1 MRSLAVFAA
10 FLCTIGASALAS
22 ASEAEGEQPDERWE
36 RIEELVV
43 TGTRIRR
50 RDALG
55 EFAPVSTLSGDDLGR
70 AGLASLGAVLQQLP
84 ISGSAINTRFNVPGN
99 SGFPQD
105 GNGIG
110 AGAARVSL
118 RNLGAKR
125 TLVLV
130 DGRRW
135 IAGASASGVPSA
147 VDLNSLPESV
157 VERVEILQDGA
168 SAVYG
173 SDAIGGVVNVITR
186 QSFDGLRIQAQTGGY
201 LSDGDGRATRISALW
216 GSGGS
221 GATQVLASAHYADE
235 GLVYT
240 SDRAQ
245 SAFPSPFGTSCE
257 DGGCS
262 SFTPQGRFILGP
274 KLGGADLTLNDG
286 VLNDGVRL
294 PEFDRNNPTAGDF
307 HAFASAD
314 RFNYNGDRF
323 NYLLTPSQRLNLYS
337 QLRQELAGS
346 LRLVAKAAYTR
357 RESATKG
364 APEPLCLGS
373 GCGNAILDNVVV
385 AAEQRYNPF
394 GAELSVANGNLTF
407 FGRRP
412 LESGARIFEQQVD
425 TWVLSAMLE
434 GEFELAGRPLF
445 WELGVSHGQN
455 RGWQQKHGSHNA
467 AKLAT
472 ALGDPAVCRATPG
485 CVPFN
490 FFGGQGP
497 DGRGSITPQMLDFV
511 GYVQRDFS
519 EQTLSDVAGTLSGDV
534 LELPAGPLVV
544 AIGFERRSHDGSFQ
558 PDPIAERGETAGIPS
573 GSTRGGFDVAEFYVE
588 VDTPLLAAVPLA
600 DYLAANV
607 AARRSRYSTSGA
619 ETAYKLSVLWRP
631 TADLSWRASL
641 STGIRAPGIGELF
654 GGAARED
661 FFHLDPCADVLGMIG
676 SANGG
681 RDAPQPRRTID
692 NCAQLGL
699 SPNHVQRN
707 PQLTAVSAGNERLR
721 AETSKSRM
729 LGFVYRPSWL
739 ENRGW
744 VETLSISADAYAI
757 EVADAIEG
765 RAPGDLID
773 VCVQTLSPVFCASVR
788 RDRLGTIELVDNRLQ
803 NIGGIRATG
812 ADFRLDYLA
821 PAIALGQLAIAF
833 SATQLGEYEERT
845 RAVDGLPAGGAQA
858 AKELAGEITSETFQ
872 RAFPKWRWTI
882 KADWRRGNWLG
893 GATVRYVSAL
903 RQSGGDQLDPERYLD
918 LRLQYRGAWL
928 ERQFTA
934 TAGVNNVL
942 NNEPGPCTVC
952 GAANMSLV
960 AHELPG
966 IYGYLGMS
974 LQL

>member
-1 MRSLAVFAA
+1 M
-10 FLCTIGASALAS
+10 
-22 ASEAEGEQPDERWE
+22 
-36 RIEELVV
+36 
-43 TGTRIRR
+43 
-50 RDALG
+50 G
-55 EFAPVSTLSGDDLGR
+55 EFAPVSKLSGDDLGR
-70 AGLASLGAVLQQLP
+70 AGLASLGAALRQLP

-125 TLVLV
+125 TLLLV

-135 IAGASASGVPSA
+135 IAGASASGVPTA

-157 VERVEILQDGA
+157 VERVEILHDGA

-186 QSFDGLRIQAQTGGY
+186 RAFDGVRIDAQSGGY
-201 LSDGDGRATRISALW
+201 LSHGDGRATRISALW
-216 GSGGS
+216 GSGSG
-221 GATQVLASAHYADE
+221 GATGVLASAYYADE
-235 GLVYT
+235 GAVYT

-245 SAFPSPFGTSCE
+245 SAFPSPFSTSCE

-274 KLGGADLTLNDG
+274 NLGGADLTLNDG
-286 VLNDGVRL
+286 ALNDGVRR
-294 PEFDRNNPTAGDF
+294 PAFDPKNPTAGDF

-314 RFNYNGDRF
+314 RFNYNGSRF
-323 NYLLTPSQRLNLYS
+323 NYLLTPSRRLNLYT
-337 QLRQELAGS
+337 QLRHELAGS

-357 RESATKG
+357 RESATRA

-373 GCGNAILDNVVV
+373 GCGNAILHDIVI

-394 GAELSVANGNLTF
+394 GVELSVANGNLAF

-412 LESGARIFEQQVD
+412 LESGPRVFEQQVD
-425 TWVLSAMLE
+425 TWFLSAMLE
-434 GEFELAGRPLF
+434 GEFELAGRALY
-445 WELGVSHGQN
+445 WELGVNRGEN
-455 RGWQQKHGSHNA
+455 RGWQQKRGAHNA

-472 ALGDPAVCRATPG
+472 ALGDPRLCDATPG

-497 DGRGSITPQMLDFV
+497 DGRGSITDEMLDFV

-519 EQTLSDVAGTLSGDV
+519 EQTLGDVAGTLSGDV
-534 LELPAGPLVV
+534 LALPAGPL
-544 AIGFERRSHDGSFQ
+544 AIAVGFERRSHDGSFQ
-558 PDPIAERGETAGIPS
+558 PDPIAERGETAGIPA

-588 VDTPLLAAVPLA
+588 VDTPLLAALPLA

-631 TADLSWRASL
+631 TVDLSWRASL

-661 FFHLDPCADVLGMIG
+661 FFHLDPCADVFAVVG

-681 RDAPQPRRTID
+681 RDAPQPRRIVD

-699 SPNHVQRN
+699 PPALTQRN

-721 AETSKSRM
+721 AETSKSRL

-739 ENRGW
+739 EEGRW
-744 VETLSISADAYAI
+744 VDALTLSADAYAI
-757 EVADAIEG
+757 DVDDAIEG
-765 RAPGDLID
+765 RAPGDLVD
-773 VCVQTLSPVFCASVR
+773 ACVRTLSPLFCAGVR
-788 RDRLGTIELVDNRLQ
+788 RDRLGAIERVDNRLQ
-803 NIGGIRATG
+803 NIGGIRAAG

-821 PAIALGQLAIAF
+821 PAAASGQLAIAF
-833 SATQLGEYEERT
+833 NATHLREYEERT
-845 RAVDGLPAGGAQA
+845 LGVDGSQA
-858 AKELAGEITSETFQ
+858 AKERSGDITGETFQ
-872 RAFPKWRWTI
+872 RAFPKWRYTV

-893 GATVRYVSAL
+893 GATVRHVSAL
-903 RQSGGDQLDPERYLD
+903 LQNGAERLQSERYLD
-918 LRLQYRGAWL
+918 LRVQYRGSWF
-928 ERQFTA
+928 ERQLTT

-942 NNEPGPCTVC
+942 NNEPASCAVC

-966 IYGYLGMS
+966 VFGYLRAS
-974 LQL
+974 LRL